1 MKTRPL
7 LYICLLVV
15 SSSLAQGNKM
25 REKIKTQKIAFIT
38 DQLQLTSE
46 EAQSFWPIFNAY
58 ETDVEAIKNGE
69 LRSVR
74 KTLRS
79 RTDLSDKE
87 ANDLLQRLLDS
98 ENDIHTLKVK
108 LVSELKSVLP
118 PQKILQ
124 LKIADEEFSKKLLER
139 LREMRQKRSGRN

>member
-1 MKTRPL
+1 MKTRSL

-15 SSSLAQGNKM
+15 STSLAQGNKM

-58 ETDVEAIKNGE
+58 ETDVEAIKNGD

-79 RTDLSDKE
+79 ETDLSDKE
-87 ANDLLQRLLDS
+87 ANDLLDRLLDS
-98 ENDIHTLKVK
+98 ERDIYSLKVN
-108 LVSELKSVLP
+108 LVSDLKSVLP
-118 PQKILQ
+118 PQKILK

>member
-1 MKTRPL
+1 MKKRTL

-15 SSSLAQGNKM
+15 STSLAQGNKM
-25 REKIKTQKIAFIT
+25 REKIKIQKIAFIT

-79 RTDLSDKE
+79 ETDLSDKE
-87 ANDLLQRLLDS
+87 ANDLLDRLLDS
-98 ENDIHTLKVK
+98 EKDIYSLKVN
-108 LVSELKSVLP
+108 LVSDLKSVLP
-118 PQKILQ
+118 PQKILK